1 MSVTLWLQAMILI
14 FITTVMITCIIV
26 ISIYRYDVKEKL
38 RNGSRRVDDRSQATG
53 SARKTL
59 SGAHFTRI
67 RSAATATRRTSS
79 ITSKKECIFE
89 APGQAL
95 IDFKLRSLTIGT
107 STHLWKLMSD
117 PHINISCYTSADL
130 HTTAKSGFSS
140 IN

>member
-67 RSAATATRRTSS
+67 RSAATERVFLA
-79 ITSKKECIFE
+79 
-89 APGQAL
+89 
-95 IDFKLRSLTIGT
+95 
-107 STHLWKLMSD
+107 D
-117 PHINISCYTSADL
+117 PVA
-130 HTTAKSGFSS
+130 
-140 IN
+140 